1 MTLPEPGAAA
11 GRGRDRRPPLFLA
24 RRSYRRR
31 RMMDACRMLPALG
44 AVLWMI
50 PILWQPAKTAEGDT
64 ATGIVYLFAVWIVLV
79 GLAAVLARG
88 LTRALEDGEDEGG

>member
-1 MTLPEPGAAA
+1 MTLPEA
-11 GRGRDRRPPLFLA
+11 GTGRRRGDRRPPLFLA

-50 PILWQPAKTAEGDT
+50 PILWQPAETAAGDT
-64 ATGIVYLFAVWIVLV
+64 APGIVYLFAVWLLLV
-79 GLAAVLARG
+79 GLAAALSRG
-88 LTRALEDGEDEGG
+88 LAGALEDGEDEGG